1 MQVDSALLSLEP
13 DRCVRIRVGYASE
26 HQLLTEVVVRT
37 LLATIVPDSTIVR
50 VLPMVHLG
58 YKEAIA
64 LLETPLLRQNVL
76 GAIWLRDG
84 SGYYGVHP
92 VTADEVIVVMDP
104 RAVSEN
110 TELHRRLGDHF
121 AEACANAP
129 HDGDVIQKEEF
140 YYTVRGSWT
149 ESQITVTLLDF
160 ADALGLRFVQN
171 KSILEKCFGFGT
183 FHGYTGRVMRVASY
197 TTKYGSIEFSIKK
210 AEPAVKKR
218 KIASV

>member
-76 GAIWLRDG
+76 DAIW
-84 SGYYGVHP
+84 SV
-92 VTADEVIVVMDP
+92 
-104 RAVSEN
+104 
-110 TELHRRLGDHF
+110 
-121 AEACANAP
+121 
-129 HDGDVIQKEEF
+129 
-140 YYTVRGSWT
+140 
-149 ESQITVTLLDF
+149 
-160 ADALGLRFVQN
+160 
-171 KSILEKCFGFGT
+171 
-183 FHGYTGRVMRVASY
+183 SY
-197 TTKYGSIEFSIKK
+197 THLTLPTIY
-210 AEPAVKKR
+210 
-218 KIASV
+218 SV